1 MIDYLRRI
9 LTTLHLVYNVSIAHP
24 RLRGDNPKM
33 HSSFVGRINFDHSWC
48 HTSGDEERY
57 FSKTVNLNEIK
68 VGASGGEIHINDFVP
83 LVS

>member
-9 LTTLHLVYNVSIAHP
+9 LIILHLVYNVSIAHP

-33 HSSFVGRINFDHSWC
+33 HSSFVERTNFDHSWC
-48 HTSGDEERY
+48 HISGDLWEY
-57 FSKTVNLNEIK
+57 FSKTFNLNVIRLS
-68 VGASGGEIHINDFVP
+68 ASGSIHLNDLVP